1 MFKTLALAS
10 VAAIAVAGS
19 ASASNYIL
27 DLDASADRG
36 SLIELQTVRAD
47 MAGTIEI
54 YDFNAGEQGE
64 LLGMTDVQAGA
75 NSDVRI
81 NLRGQVINDV
91 LAVLVVD
98 GQVVDTLE
106 VEVD

>member
-1 MFKTLALAS
+1 MFKQLAF
-10 VAAIAVAGS
+10 AAAATIATAGA

-27 DLDASADRG
+27 DLDASAERG
-36 SLIELQTVRAD
+36 SLIELETVRAD

-54 YDFNAGEQGE
+54 YDFHRGEQGA
-64 LLGMTDVQAGA
+64 LLASEMVNAGA

-81 NLRGQVINDV
+81 NTGAQVINDV

-106 VEVD
+106 IEVE